1 MLHPRK
7 LLFAVVLSATLIR
20 PSFAAEEDWSL
31 CRIPSFLFVPAD
43 DIAADETR
51 IEAQT
56 IASENNETLHL
67 AGEVN
72 LLRQDQR
79 IEADDIVID
88 KSSEE
93 IFASG
98 NVYFADSNYQIKS
111 PGLHIDNL
119 NNRAEFEQPLFEI
132 QQRHARGEAES
143 IEKIDDYRSR
153 YRDLVYTS
161 CDPEDKAWHLRAS
174 ELEIDRESGRG
185 TARGTTLY
193 MKDIPFLYLP
203 YFQFP
208 VDDQRLSGILTPGI
222 GTDDRNGTS
231 VILPIYWNQAPNY
244 DMTITPAWYS
254 DLGLQLNTEN
264 RYLFGSQRGQVDLSY
279 LDDRDLDDSRWFRQW
294 QHEARLPFDVQA
306 GLLLAETSDGDFF
319 DDFSKVA
326 SQYNNTRHLERY
338 LRLNRSGDIWQSELL
353 WQNYQTLNDDTTVT
367 DRPYNRLPRFTFDT
381 EPDALHGDLLTPV
394 HFEWVSFDRDDSV
407 TGNRSHLVPSV
418 GLRSENSWYFFE
430 PKLQLAFTSY
440 SLEDNPDGNS
450 PHRALPTLGVDTGLI
465 FERDAGSDAQWRQTL
480 EPRLYFLY
488 TPYEDQDDIPD
499 FDTSLASNTYNNLF
513 LNDRFNGADR
523 IGDASQV
530 TFGLASQ
537 TFDNDSGDQLL
548 NARVGQIFYFQDR
561 EVSLNGT
568 IDEETRSDVIAE
580 IDLWPASTLSLS
592 ARLVYDPDQSD
603 SEQSAF
609 TDRDLSVNYSNQALA
624 ANFGYYFTENNLEQ
638 ALVSLAYPINERW
651 DMVAKIHQSLKFSE
665 PVENLLGISYQS
677 CCWGLKILAGQTGD
691 DKTDFAVTDNSI
703 YFEFTF
709 KGLSRAGQDI
719 DSQLFRA
726 IPGYRP
732 AF

>member
-1 MLHPRK
+1 LLHPRK
-7 LLFAVVLSATLIR
+7 LLFAVVLSATLVR
-20 PSFAAEEDWSL
+20 PSLAAGEDWSL

-67 AGEVN
+67 VGEVS

-79 IEADDIVID
+79 IEADDIVIN

-93 IFASG
+93 INASG
-98 NVYFADSNYQIKS
+98 NVYFADSSYQIKGPS
-111 PGLHIDNL
+111 LRIDNL
-119 NNRAEFEQPLFEI
+119 NNRAEFEQPVFEI
-132 QQRHARGEAES
+132 QQRHARGEADS
-143 IEKIDDYRSR
+143 IEKIDEYRSL
-153 YRDLVYTS
+153 YRDLIYTS
-161 CDPEDKAWHLRAS
+161 CDPEDMTWHLRAS
-174 ELEIDRESGRG
+174 ELEIDRESGIG
-185 TARGTTLY
+185 TATHTTLY
-193 MKDIPFLYLP
+193 MQDIPFLYLP

-222 GTDDRNGTS
+222 GFDDTNGTS
-231 VILPIYWNQAPNY
+231 VVLPIYWNQAPNY

-254 DLGLQLNTEN
+254 KLGLQLNTEN

-279 LDDRDLDDSRWFRQW
+279 LDDRDYGDSRWFQQW
-294 QHEARLPFDVQA
+294 RHEAILPFDVKA

-338 LRLNRSGDIWQSELL
+338 LRLNRSGDIWRSELL
-353 WQNYQTLNDDTTVT
+353 WQNYQTLNDDTAVT

-381 EPDALHGDLLTPV
+381 EPDALQGDLLTPV
-394 HFEWVSFDRDDSV
+394 HFEWASFDRDDSV
-407 TGNRSHLVPSV
+407 TGNRSHFVPSMR
-418 GLRSENSWYFFE
+418 LRSEDSWYFFE
-430 PKLQLAFTSY
+430 PELQLAFTNY

-450 PHRALPTLGVDTGLI
+450 LHRALPTLGVDTGLI
-465 FERDAGSDAQWRQTL
+465 FERDAGSGEQWRQTL

-499 FDTSLASNTYNNLF
+499 FDTSLAASTYNNLF
-513 LNDRFNGADR
+513 RNNRFNGADR

-530 TFGLASQ
+530 TFGLASRL
-537 TFDNDSGDQLL
+537 FDDESGAELL
-548 NARVGQIFYFQDR
+548 NARAGQIYYFKDR
-561 EVSLNGT
+561 RVSLDGSR
-568 IDEETRSDVIAE
+568 DEESRSDVIAE
-580 IDLWPASTLSLS
+580 VDLWPQSTLSLTT
-592 ARLVYDPDQSD
+592 RLVYDPFQS
-603 SEQSAF
+603 EY
-609 TDRDLSVNYSNQALA
+609 TDRDFSVYYSDNGLA
-624 ANFGYYFTENNLEQ
+624 ANLGYYFTEDELEQ
-638 ALVSLAYPINERW
+638 AQVSLAYPINERW
-651 DMVAKIHQSLKFSE
+651 EVVAKLHHSLKFDE
-665 PVENLLGISYQS
+665 PVENLLGISYES

-691 DKTDFAVTDNSI
+691 DTNDFAETDNSI

-709 KGLSRAGQDI
+709 KGLSQAGDDI
-719 DSQLFRA
+719 DSQLFDS